1 MFKSRIGF
9 FLLFFVFG
17 TAAWAQRDL
26 STVTGTVNDAS
37 GAVVAGAQVT
47 ITEVATGL
55 SYMTATDTA
64 GVFVRPAL
72 KPGTYTVE
80 VEAQGFKKAVQRNVL
95 LTAGERT
102 AVNLNLQV
110 GEASQSVEVASV
122 APLLQTEDA
131 VVGGGLNSRATAE
144 LPLGGQRKI
153 AYLARL
159 AVGVVVDENGQA
171 GAQGGGFSAAGVS
184 SMGMNNYLLNGVDNN
199 INNIDYQGNAASA
212 VSLPPDAV
220 GEIRILTNG
229 YNAEYGRGGGGVME
243 VTMKSGTNQLH
254 GLGYEFLQNEAMNAN
269 TWDANKSG
277 TPKGA
282 WRQNQFGVA
291 AGGPI
296 IKNRTFWFANYE
308 GLRFNSSGSAV
319 PGYFG
324 ASSLFTIPT
333 PAMIQGNFSREL
345 GPTIGTDS
353 SGNAVQRGELYDPLS
368 TTPNGSGGYSRTP
381 FPGDI
386 IPISR
391 MDPVSLKIAQL
402 LPAPNQNLGAA
413 VPGGNYFAAAT
424 AQQQNDQGNLRID
437 HKISDKDSLFGSL
450 SWSNGSLFNPP
461 AIGFTAASGS
471 LAPGYNQSQLS
482 RLAML
487 SYTRIWSPAIL
498 SETRV
503 AYNRSVQIRQDSA
516 LNFDSYTYFG
526 IPGYNPFTTMGGGGL
541 PSLAIDGYSTLGGPT
556 FTPSVEYS
564 VVWDF
569 IQNLAINQGKH
580 AWKFGAE
587 FRPVRLPTF
596 QPDYSHN
603 QMQFTRNMTN
613 NPAPALAG
621 QTGDGF
627 ASFLLGYLNNF
638 ALSTNNSTNQQHF
651 AWSFFAQDDWKV
663 TQKLTLNLGL
673 RYELFSPFFDNNGQ
687 ANIISAPNGGGWI
700 YQISS
705 AKGGRTV
712 PLSSAVAGFLANAGI
727 PVQQGVSRYM
737 VPWDKL
743 DIGPRIGLAYQI
755 ESKTVIRAGY
765 GIFYSGE
772 QNRGGFTPLD
782 ENPPFNQDI
791 LYTGP
796 TYTLNPYV
804 TRLSNGFPS
813 NIYDLNI
820 PGSLSIHGLASDFQ
834 NPRVTKWNVS
844 VQRELPANSALEVSY
859 IGNYMSHLSVVW
871 DPNMPPNNPN
881 ITSAFN
887 SLRPN
892 PALGG
897 MRNYLSSFGYGNYNA
912 LGVKY
917 EKRYSAGL
925 QFTAAYT
932 YGHVLSDAP
941 TGPWALGN
949 VTSPDARNWSA
960 AYSNAPWDIR
970 HNFVL
975 NSLYELPFGKGKT
988 FGSNWNPALGAV
1000 LGNWQMNGILTLHTG
1015 HYFTLNTLQG
1025 VGYFGY
1031 QAGGSFIHPSVAPGT
1046 SSNAA
1051 PSGGSTP
1058 NEWFNTSNIVAPA
1071 PFTQGNIGNN
1081 TNEMPGVENLDLGI
1095 FKEFLFT
1102 ERYKLT
1108 FRAELFNL
1116 TNTPNFASIGST
1128 QGVGSFGQLL
1138 TTVAG
1143 SNRRGQLG
1151 LRLVF

>member
-1 MFKSRIGF
+1 MSKSLKYLL
-9 FLLFFVFG
+9 LLFLG
-17 TAAWAQRDL
+17 SCNPAWAQRDL
-26 STVTGTVNDAS
+26 ATVTGTVTDPS
-37 GAVVAGAQVT
+37 GAVVSGAQVT
-47 ITEVATGL
+47 ITDVSTGL
-55 SYMTATDTA
+55 SYTVAADAA

-72 KPGTYTVE
+72 KPGTYNLE
-80 VEAQGFKKAVQRNVL
+80 VRAQGFKTSLQRDVL
-95 LTAGERT
+95 LNAGERT
-102 AVNLNLQV
+102 GVNLRLEV
-110 GEASQSVEVASV
+110 GEATQSVEVSAS
-122 APLLQTEDA
+122 APLLETEDA
-131 VVGGGLNSRATAE
+131 TVGGGLNARATAD

-153 AYLARL
+153 AYLARIG
-159 AVGVVVDENGQA
+159 VGVVVDENGQA
-171 GAQGGGFSAAGVS
+171 GAQGGGFSAAGVA
-184 SMGMNNYLLNGVDNN
+184 SMGMNNFLLNGVDNN
-199 INNIDYQGNAASA
+199 INNIDYQGNAASN

-254 GLGYEFLQNEAMNAN
+254 GVGYEFLQNEALNAN

-277 TPKGA
+277 TPKGE

-291 AGGPI
+291 GGGPI

-324 ASSLFTIPT
+324 ASSLFTVPT
-333 PAMIQGNFSREL
+333 QAMVQGNFSAEGRN
-345 GPTIGTDS
+345 I
-353 SGNAVQRGELYDPLS
+353 YDPLS
-368 TTPNGSGGYSRTP
+368 TLPNGNGGFTRSP
-381 FPGDI
+381 FPGNI
-386 IPISR
+386 IPVSE
-391 MDPVSLKIAQL
+391 MDPVALKIAQL

-424 AQQQNDQGNLRID
+424 ATQQNDQGNLRID

-461 AIGFTAASGS
+461 ATGFTAASGS

-487 SYTRIWSPAIL
+487 SYTRIWTPAIL

-541 PSLAIDGYSTLGGPT
+541 PSLGIDGYSTFGGPT

-569 IQNLAINQGKH
+569 LQNVAINRGTH

-603 QMQFTRNMTN
+603 YMEFTRNLTN
-613 NPAPALAG
+613 NPDPALAG
-621 QTGDGF
+621 STGDGF
-627 ASFLLGYLNNF
+627 ATFLLGYPNNF
-638 ALSTNNSTNQQHF
+638 ALSTNNVTNQQHF

-663 TQKLTLNLGL
+663 TSKLTLNLGL

-687 ANIISAPNGGGWI
+687 ANIIPGPNGSWI
-700 YQISS
+700 YQISPS
-705 AKGGRTV
+705 KTGNV
-712 PLSSAVAGFLANAGI
+712 PLSSAVATFLANAGI
-727 PVQQGVSRYM
+727 PVQQGVSKYM

-743 DIGPRIGLAYQI
+743 DLGPRIGLAYQI
-755 ESKTVIRAGY
+755 QSKTVIRAGY

-782 ENPPFNQDI
+782 ENPPFNEDI
-791 LYTGP
+791 VYSGP

-804 TRLSNGFPS
+804 SRLSNGFPS
-813 NIYDLNI
+813 NIYNLSI
-820 PGSLSIHGLASDFQ
+820 PGSLSIHGLAPDFD
-834 NPRVTKWNVS
+834 NPRVAKWNVA
-844 VQRELPANSALEVSY
+844 VQRELPFNSALEVSY

-871 DPNMPPNNPN
+871 DPNMPPDSPN
-881 ITSAFN
+881 VNVSVPFN
-887 SLRPN
+887 SIRPN

-897 MRNYLSSFGYGNYNA
+897 MRNYLSSFGFGNYNA
-912 LGVKY
+912 MGVKY

-925 QFTAAYT
+925 QFVGAYT

-949 VTSPDARNWSA
+949 QTSPSARDWSA
-960 AYSNAPWDIR
+960 AYSNAAWDIR

-975 NSLYELPFGKGKT
+975 DAIYELPFGKGKM
-988 FGSNWNPALGAV
+988 FGSNWNPVLGAV
-1000 LGNWQMNGILTLHTG
+1000 LGNWQVNGILTLHTG
-1015 HYFTLNTLQG
+1015 HYFTLNTLNG
-1025 VGYFGY
+1025 TGYLGY
-1031 QAGGSFIHPSVAPGT
+1031 AYGASYIHPSVMPGT

-1051 PSGGSTP
+1051 PPGGSTP
-1058 NEWFNTSNIVAPA
+1058 NEWFNTSNILTPA
-1071 PFTQGNIGNN
+1071 PYTQGNIGNN
-1081 TNEMPGVENLDLGI
+1081 TNEMPGVENLDLGL
-1095 FKEFLFT
+1095 FKEFVFT
-1102 ERYKLT
+1102 ERFKLT
-1108 FRAELFNL
+1108 FRAELFNV
-1116 TNTPNFASIGST
+1116 TNTPDFASIGST
-1128 QGVGSFGQLL
+1128 QGTGSFGQLL